1 MIRSIAACAFSTGL
15 FVLMMFAQ
23 NKSGGGMDSP
33 SPAPIQTQSVRK
45 WAPIESVDRVSE
57 ELPVA
62 ASAWL
67 QADACSDPIDNC
79 KDPVKYLG
87 PTGSAPVLPANPAGQ
102 PSITSAHGI
111 RATKIGCAEEP
122 RHKRRL

>member
-45 WAPIESVDRVSE
+45 WAPIESVDRVSA

-87 PTGSAPVLPANPAGQ
+87 ANGECACFACESGRPTEHNVCTRNQGDKDRLRRR
-102 PSITSAHGI
+102 TS
-111 RATKIGCAEEP
+111 P
-122 RHKRRL
+122 